1 MQKNL
6 AIRLFLAL
14 LMAAVLASRVN
25 PALAQSEWPQRT
37 VKIVVPTAPGGSI
50 DLLARR
56 VAVHLQQKWGQSVI
70 VENRAGAAM
79 RIGTDAVAKAAP
91 DGYTI
96 LFAHDGA
103 MAMNAAV
110 FKSLSYNPEKDFAPL
125 AMMASLP
132 LVLIVNEKLPVNNL
146 QELVAY
152 ARANPGKLN
161 HASGGTAT
169 LLALELFKA
178 HADLDIKSVPFMG
191 GSTTV
196 NAVMSGT
203 VELLIAD
210 VSTAAPALQSPQVKL
225 LGVSTLERQKVLPDV
240 PTFDEQGVKGY
251 EVRTWIGA
259 FAPAATPKAVVDRL
273 EAGITEVMRIPE
285 VRQSV
290 ETAGLIALDSGAQI
304 MRDRVSSDIKKWV
317 TLVKERN
324 LQFDQN

>member
-1 MQKNL
+1 
-6 AIRLFLAL
+6 
-14 LMAAVLASRVN
+14 
-25 PALAQSEWPQRT
+25 
-37 VKIVVPTAPGGSI
+37 
-50 DLLARR
+50 
-56 VAVHLQQKWGQSVI
+56 
-70 VENRAGAAM
+70 
-79 RIGTDAVAKAAP
+79 
-91 DGYTI
+91 
-96 LFAHDGA
+96 
-103 MAMNAAV
+103 
-110 FKSLSYNPEKDFAPL
+110 
-125 AMMASLP
+125 
-132 LVLIVNEKLPVNNL
+132 
-146 QELVAY
+146 
-152 ARANPGKLN
+152 
-161 HASGGTAT
+161 
-169 LLALELFKA
+169 
-178 HADLDIKSVPFMG
+178 MG

-225 LGVSTLERQKVLPDV
+225 LGVSTLERQKVLPHV

-259 FAPAATPKAVVDRL
+259 FAPAGTPKAVVDRL
-273 EAGITEVMRIPE
+273 EAGITDVMRIPE